1 MALPPPSR
9 TPSRAAPA
17 YAALAP
23 LAAWWRSLPLRE
35 RRLLLLAA
43 AVLGAFVLWSVAIR
57 PALDTLQRAP
67 AEHQRLDA
75 RLEAMQ
81 TLAAEARELRGATA
95 VPPEVAAQAL
105 QGATQRL
112 GEGARLLL
120 QADRATLTLTDIGS
134 TALRDWLLEA
144 RSAARARPLEAEL
157 VRGENGYSG
166 RIVLALGGAG

>member
-1 MALPPPSR
+1 MALLPPSHAGR
-9 TPSRAAPA
+9 FASAT
-17 YAALAP
+17 AALSP
-23 LAAWWRSLPLRE
+23 LTLWWRSLPLRE
-35 RRLLLLAA
+35 RRLMLLAA
-43 AVLGAFVLWSVAIR
+43 TLLGAFVLWTVAVR

-67 AEHQRLDA
+67 AEQQRLDA
-75 RLEAMQ
+75 QLQAMQ
-81 TLAAEARELRGATA
+81 ILAAEVRELRATAA
-95 VPPEVAAQAL
+95 VPPDVAAQAL

-112 GEGARLLL
+112 GDGARLLL
-120 QADRATLTLTDIGS
+120 QADRATLTLTDIRS